1 LRVVVVTW
9 QVVVA
14 EFDKLSTDGTS
25 SSKGEEDSIFSSK
38 QSKAHARV
46 VGMHGIGGA
55 GKTLLCKALCNVY
68 SAEFAGRVLH
78 IEPKGH
84 KDFKQ
89 ENIIEA
95 QKLILESLTD
105 ARPELLRRISS
116 VEQVPISSAVS
127 TYC

>member
-1 LRVVVVTW
+1 MTW

-14 EFDKLSTDGTS
+14 EFDKLSTEGIS
-25 SSKGEEDSIFSSK
+25 SSKWRWP
-38 QSKAHARV
+38 HARV
-46 VGMHGIGGA
+46 VGVYGIGGA

-78 IEPKGH
+78 IELKGY
-84 KDFKQ
+84 KDFKK

-105 ARPELLRRISS
+105 ARTQLLRRISS
-116 VEQVPISSAVS
+116 VEQVPVSSAVS
-127 TYC
+127 TYCLIR